1 MKYIL
6 DGSNLCC
13 QIYLSQYVF
22 CANHTRM
29 VSVKN
34 GIFCRNALYIGIA
47 WLRLLLFE
55 NEKIRMVFTGVSLLA
70 SPCKQIFCTGDQ
82 NKNVFEGETTFYG
95 FVMDVITNPYLP
107 VRAAYIHGLNYKE
120 TSICQFFM
128 CQPNHIVVG
137 LVQIIHGLKIVEP
150 VNKF

>member
-1 MKYIL
+1 MKYVL

-47 WLRLLLFE
+47 WLRLRLFE

-95 FVMDVITNPYLP
+95 FVMDIITNPYLP
-107 VRAAYIHGLNYKE
+107 VC
-120 TSICQFFM
+120 ICVRLLLTL
-128 CQPNHIVVG
+128 HIWQRFPLRTG
-137 LVQIIHGLKIVEP
+137 WGHILILSGSY
-150 VNKF
+150 